1 MAFLID
7 KYSHLKKQLDQDGI
21 ALVAVTKSK
30 PVEDIIQAYE
40 AGLRDFGENYAS
52 EMAEKHNA
60 LPKDIRWHF
69 IGHLQTNKVKL
80 IAPFVYMIHSIDSK
94 RLLEEV
100 NKQAINLNRII
111 PCLLQV
117 HIAQEGTK
125 FGFAADEL
133 GELELENHHN
143 VDIRGLMGMA
153 TLTDEENI
161 IRNEFKTLHKLY
173 ELFKLQQT
181 SATILSM
188 GMSGDY
194 AIAIEEGTNMVRI
207 GSLLFGEREA

>member
-7 KYSHLKKQLDQDGI
+7 KYYQIKKQLAQNEI

-30 PVEDIIQAYE
+30 PVEDITNAYD
-40 AGLRDFGENYAS
+40 AGLRDFGENYAA
-52 EMAEKHNA
+52 EMIEKHNS
-60 LPKDIRWHF
+60 LPKDIHWHF

-100 NKQAINLNRII
+100 NKQAENLNRTI

-125 FGFAADEL
+125 FGFTVEEL
-133 GELELENHHN
+133 NELETGNYQH

-153 TLTDEENI
+153 TFTDDESI
-161 IRNEFKTLHKLY
+161 IRSEFKSLHKLF
-173 ELFKLQQT
+173 ELYKLQRPQ
-181 SATILSM
+181 ATILSM
-188 GMSGDY
+188 GMSSDY
-194 AIAIEEGTNMVRI
+194 AIAIEEGTNMVRL
-207 GSLLFGEREA
+207 GSILFGDRQA